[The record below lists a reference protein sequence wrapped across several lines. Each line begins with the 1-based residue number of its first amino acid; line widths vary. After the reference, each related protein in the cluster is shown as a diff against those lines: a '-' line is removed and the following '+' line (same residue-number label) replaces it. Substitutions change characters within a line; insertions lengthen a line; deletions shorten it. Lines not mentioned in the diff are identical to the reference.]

1 MHGGPIG
8 MAEKWIELAKR
19 EVSMGKKL
27 AILLIPAVALTVTL
41 AGGFASAAVQ
51 AAVSQ
56 KGNENRKTGIRAH
69 RGGRLFGSGF
79 QRCVDVDKRF
89 QPGPD
94 PESGRS
100 DSCGIAGLCGQ
111 AARDRHIPAGIR

>member
-1 MHGGPIG
+1 MHGGPISV
-8 MAEKWIELAKR
+8 AEKGIELAKR

-56 KGNENRKTGIRAH
+56 KGNENRKTVGDGVFTAVQAE
-69 RGGRLFGSGF
+69 RGRDACAVH
-79 QRCVDVDKRF
+79 CVACDADGLLGMG
-89 QPGPD
+89 GPALK
-94 PESGRS
+94 GQ
-100 DSCGIAGLCGQ
+100 GLV
-111 AARDRHIPAGIR
+111 

>member
-1 MHGGPIG
+1 

-56 KGNENRKTGIRAH
+56 KGNENRKTVWDGVFTAAQAE
-69 RGGRLFGSGF
+69 RGRDAYAVH
-79 QRCVDVDKRF
+79 CVSCHADDLRGMG
-89 QPGPD
+89 GP
-94 PESGRS
+94 
-100 DSCGIAGLCGQ
+100 ALKGQ
-111 AARDRHIPAGIR
+111 EFMD